1 MILARLLPKDSKKYQ
16 SIRDS
21 IGKYSDFLDK
31 YNITHFFGIWTMTIS
46 GYSYLL
52 GQIDRYSYWDW
63 SGYANGI
70 TRLLLATILFFLLSQ
85 KGIWAIN
92 NKRLSYFDL
101 IIHGIFGGVFFLIG
115 AIDLSV
121 LEINI
126 IGMMPYT
133 FSFTAVIIIYQ
144 FKISYDLEKDEWEID
159 SWNNKNS
166 YLLISF
172 GLMVISTIIGYQL
185 DDPIIST
192 CLLYTSPSPRD
203 RG

>member
-21 IGKYSDFLDK
+21 IGKYSEFLDK

-52 GQIDRYSYWDW
+52 GQMDRYSYWDW
-63 SGYANGI
+63 SGYTNGI

-101 IIHGIFGGVFFLIG
+101 IIHGIFGSVFFLIG

-126 IGMMPYT
+126 VGIMPYT
-133 FSFTAVIIIYQ
+133 FSFTAAIIIYQ
-144 FKISYDLEKDEWEID
+144 LRYPMI
-159 SWNNKNS
+159 
-166 YLLISF
+166 
-172 GLMVISTIIGYQL
+172 
-185 DDPIIST
+185 
-192 CLLYTSPSPRD
+192 
-203 RG
+203 

>member
-16 SIRDS
+16 NIRDN
-21 IGKYSDFLDK
+21 IEKYSEFLDK

-52 GQIDRYSYWDW
+52 GQIDRYSYWGW
-63 SGYANGI
+63 SGYTNGI
-70 TRLLLATILFFLLSQ
+70 TRLLLATIFFFLLSQ

-115 AIDLSV
+115 AIDNSYLG
-121 LEINI
+121 INFLGMVPYICAFIASI
-126 IGMMPYT
+126 I
-133 FSFTAVIIIYQ
+133 SYQ
-144 FKISYDLEKDEWEID
+144 FKITYDLEKDEWHID

-172 GLMVISTIIGYQL
+172 GLMVIEL
-185 DDPIIST
+185 P
-192 CLLYTSPSPRD
+192 PN
-203 RG
+203 

>member
-21 IGKYSDFLDK
+21 IGKYSEFLDK

-63 SGYANGI
+63 SGYTNGI

-101 IIHGIFGGVFFLIG
+101 IIHGIFGGVFF
-115 AIDLSV
+115 
-121 LEINI
+121 
-126 IGMMPYT
+126 
-133 FSFTAVIIIYQ
+133 
-144 FKISYDLEKDEWEID
+144 
-159 SWNNKNS
+159 
-166 YLLISF
+166 
-172 GLMVISTIIGYQL
+172 
-185 DDPIIST
+185 
-192 CLLYTSPSPRD
+192 
-203 RG
+203 

>member
-16 SIRDS
+16 SIRGG

-63 SGYANGI
+63 SGYTNGI
-70 TRLLLATILFFLLSQ
+70 TRLLLATILFFFLSQ

-101 IIHGIFGGVFFLIG
+101 IIHGIFGSVFFLIG

-126 IGMMPYT
+126 VGMMPYT
-133 FSFTAVIIIYQ
+133 FSFTATIIIYQ
-144 FKISYDLEKDEWEID
+144 FKISYDLEKDEWHID

-166 YLLISF
+166 STSEHGYRSIKKDNPNSRIQKILLFI
-172 GLMVISTIIGYQL
+172 
-185 DDPIIST
+185 
-192 CLLYTSPSPRD
+192 
-203 RG
+203 